1 MKRLAA
7 VLVLAVLAS
16 ACGGGAGTTAPETT
30 GGLESA
36 VTTTTAEDPVAQEAA
51 TTTAGANSATTT
63 TPAPTSTGDPTVSTT
78 TTVPDDTVSSTTA
91 TGPADEDASPAD
103 EGASPASTAASVS
116 DATDEHPPDQPF
128 NPFRSSDPDLRQCL
142 ISIFGHGLH
151 DELKDRRPSP
161 AEDAAMEPCMA
172 AFMSSGS
179 TTSGASVTDDSE
191 PDESVSSGDQNDSV
205 TSIDLA
211 RSTYPPHVTG
221 QLLLGYIPAP
231 PGFDD
236 CIVGRIGGDRL
247 GEIRSKQPPT
257 GGEND
262 RAAEC
267 LFQLQVPVG
276 LLDGQGGQA
285 GGDPGDD
292 GGPVGPAD
300 PNSGQGDGGDQVDEL
315 TESIITVSYPSTTYP
330 VAPGATSGSFTTA
343 QNADIVL
350 SAFGFNDTGGPL
362 SFNYP
367 SGLSS
372 GGTRLVMA
380 DTWNNRVLIWNTAPM
395 SARAPDLVL
404 GQPNFTANDAGRG
417 RGQMNWPVST
427 STDGT
432 RLVVTDTM
440 NDRILIWNSF
450 PTTNGQPADL
460 VLDGDGN
467 EPSKSRIEWPWGVW
481 TDGRRL
487 AVSNTT
493 IGSVLIWNN
502 FPTTDDQPA
511 DVLLT
516 GSGAMGTPRQ
526 ITSDGTTLLV
536 GDHNAMAS
544 GTSQNQ
550 LANSGPGTFFWSTFP
565 TVDDQPYDFFLE
577 DPPGEKTYGTWLR
590 GDFTDDGR
598 LFTLDKTLRIWD
610 SVPQSAT
617 TTADLSMLGQGDVG
631 GFDFRGGDFSSVVV
645 VGGRVYI
652 TSAGAMLVYNSLPS
666 SPGQLPDFTIGAAD
680 IYSDGQRENYIIGN
694 PVPVS
699 NGTNLFVSS
708 DLDKRLYVW
717 KNLPDESGAV
727 PDIVYDFCSYRN
739 EERRRRHE
747 CLDGALAAWVNA
759 LHNDTFAMA
768 GKDQLVIWTQLP
780 LTGNLPNLE
789 FRGSIGSVP
798 LLNLSGVAIDDRYFY
813 LADGDANAVYVWE
826 GIPDGTT
833 DPVAVLSVFAPEG
846 MSSDGTYLTVSTP
859 AARPRRSEVFLVDEI
874 AALGSFASDIA
885 GDANLP
891 VGALAAA
898 GHLFAADVNNSQVLV
913 WEDIADALAGLSADA
928 ILGASGPTDSRPEI
942 SRNQVFWPA
951 AASFDGSYLWVGEV
965 KFSGR
970 LVRYSPTG

>member
-1 MKRLAA
+1 MRRLAA
-7 VLVLAVLAS
+7 VLALAVLAS

-30 GGLESA
+30 GGQESA
-36 VTTTTAEDPVAQEAA
+36 VTTTTEDPVAQEAA

-63 TPAPTSTGDPTVSTT
+63 PAPTSTGDPTVSTT
-78 TTVPDDTVSSTTA
+78 TTVP
-91 TGPADEDASPAD
+91 
-103 EGASPASTAASVS
+103 

-142 ISIFGHGLH
+142 ISVFGHGLH
-151 DELKDRRPSP
+151 DELRDRQPSP

-172 AFMSSGS
+172 AFMSSAS
-179 TTSGASVTDDSE
+179 TTSGASVPDDSE
-191 PDESVSSGDQNDSV
+191 PDGSVSSGDQNNPV
-205 TSIDLA
+205 TNIDLA
-211 RSTYPPHVTG
+211 RSTYPTHVTG

-236 CIVGRIGGDRL
+236 CIIGRIGGDRL
-247 GEIRSKQPPT
+247 WEIRSKQPPS

-262 RAAEC
+262 MAAQC
-267 LFQLQVPVG
+267 LFQLQVPIS
-276 LLDGQGGQA
+276 LLDSQGGQAGGDPGDDGGPVGPADPNSSQDDGGDQVDLDSQGGQA

-300 PNSGQGDGGDQVDEL
+300 PNSGQDDRGDQVDEL
-315 TESIITVSYPSTTYP
+315 TERIITVSYPSTTYS
-330 VAPGATSGSFTTA
+330 VASGGTSGFFTTA
-343 QNADIVL
+343 QNADIAL
-350 SAFGFNDTGGPL
+350 STFGFNDTGGPL

-440 NDRILIWNSF
+440 NDRILIWTSF

-502 FPTTDDQPA
+502 FPTADDQPA

-550 LANSGPGTFFWSTFP
+550 LANSGPGTFFWSAFP
-565 TVDDQPYDFFLE
+565 TVDDQPYDFFLK
-577 DPPGEKTYGTWLR
+577 DPPGEEVYGTWLR

-598 LFTLDKTLRIWD
+598 LFTLDKTFRIWD

-694 PVPVS
+694 PVPAS

-727 PDIVYDFCSYRN
+727 PDIVYDFCSFRN

-747 CLDGALAAWVNA
+747 CLDGPLAAWVNA
-759 LHNDTFAMA
+759 LHGDTFAMA
-768 GKDQLVIWTQLP
+768 GKDQLVIWTELP

-798 LLNLSGVAIDDRYFY
+798 LLNLMGVAIDDRHFY
-813 LADGDANAVYVWE
+813 LADGDAGAVYVWE
-826 GIPDGTT
+826 GVPDGTT
-833 DPVAVLSVFAPEG
+833 EPSATLSVFAPEG
-846 MSSDGTYLTVSTP
+846 ISSDGTYLTVSTP

-874 AALGSFASDIA
+874 AALGSSASDIA

-928 ILGASGPTDSRPEI
+928 ILGASGPTDTRPEI
-942 SRNQVFWPA
+942 SRSQLFWPA
-951 AASFDGSYLWVGEV
+951 VSSFDGSYLWVGEM

-970 LVRYSPTG
+970 LVRFSPTG

>member
-1 MKRLAA
+1 MRRLAA
-7 VLVLAVLAS
+7 VLALVVLAS

-63 TPAPTSTGDPTVSTT
+63 MPAPTSTGDPTVSTT
-78 TTVPDDTVSSTTA
+78 TTVPDDTASSTTA
-91 TGPADEDASPAD
+91 TGPADEDASPA
-103 EGASPASTAASVS
+103 STAASVS
-116 DATDEHPPDQPF
+116 DATDEIPPDQPF

-142 ISIFGHGLH
+142 ISVFGHGLH
-151 DELKDRRPSP
+151 DELRDRRPSP

-172 AFMSSGS
+172 AFMSSAS
-179 TTSGASVTDDSE
+179 TTSGASVPDDSE
-191 PDESVSSGDQNDSV
+191 PDGSVSSGDQNNPV

-211 RSTYPPHVTG
+211 TSTYPPLVTG

-236 CIVGRIGGDRL
+236 CIIGQIGGDRL

-262 RAAEC
+262 MAAQC
-267 LFQLQVPVG
+267 LFQLQVPIS
-276 LLDGQGGQA
+276 LLDGQGEQA

-300 PNSGQGDGGDQVDEL
+300 PNSSQDDGGDQVDEL
-315 TESIITVSYPSTTYP
+315 TESIITVSYPSTTYS
-330 VAPGATSGSFTTA
+330 VASGGTSGFFTTA
-343 QNADIVL
+343 QNADIAL
-350 SAFGFNDTGGPL
+350 STFGFNNTGGPL

-380 DTWNNRVLIWNTAPM
+380 DTWNNRVLIWNTAPT

-460 VLDGDGN
+460 ILDGDGN

-502 FPTTDDQPA
+502 FPTADDQPA

-526 ITSDGTTLLV
+526 ITSDGTTLIV

-565 TVDDQPYDFFLE
+565 SVDDQPYDFFLT
-577 DPPGEKTYGTWLR
+577 DPVGEEVYGSWLR
-590 GDFTDDGR
+590 GAFAEDGR

-617 TTADLSMLGQGDVG
+617 TTADLSMLG
-631 GFDFRGGDFSSVVV
+631 
-645 VGGRVYI
+645 
-652 TSAGAMLVYNSLPS
+652 
-666 SPGQLPDFTIGAAD
+666 
-680 IYSDGQRENYIIGN
+680 
-694 PVPVS
+694 
-699 NGTNLFVSS
+699 
-708 DLDKRLYVW
+708 
-717 KNLPDESGAV
+717 
-727 PDIVYDFCSYRN
+727 
-739 EERRRRHE
+739 
-747 CLDGALAAWVNA
+747 
-759 LHNDTFAMA
+759 
-768 GKDQLVIWTQLP
+768 
-780 LTGNLPNLE
+780 
-789 FRGSIGSVP
+789 
-798 LLNLSGVAIDDRYFY
+798 
-813 LADGDANAVYVWE
+813 
-826 GIPDGTT
+826 
-833 DPVAVLSVFAPEG
+833 
-846 MSSDGTYLTVSTP
+846 
-859 AARPRRSEVFLVDEI
+859 
-874 AALGSFASDIA
+874 
-885 GDANLP
+885 
-891 VGALAAA
+891 
-898 GHLFAADVNNSQVLV
+898 
-913 WEDIADALAGLSADA
+913 
-928 ILGASGPTDSRPEI
+928 
-942 SRNQVFWPA
+942 
-951 AASFDGSYLWVGEV
+951 
-965 KFSGR
+965 
-970 LVRYSPTG
+970 

>member
-1 MKRLAA
+1 MRRLAA
-7 VLVLAVLAS
+7 VLALVVLAS

-36 VTTTTAEDPVAQEAA
+36 VTTTAEDPVAQEAA
-51 TTTAGANSATTT
+51 MTTAGANSATTT
-63 TPAPTSTGDPTVSTT
+63 MPAPTSTGDPTVSTT
-78 TTVPDDTVSSTTA
+78 TTMPDDTTSSTTA
-91 TGPADEDASPAD
+91 TGPADEDASPA
-103 EGASPASTAASVS
+103 STAASVS
-116 DATDEHPPDQPF
+116 DATDEIPPDQPF

-142 ISIFGHGLH
+142 ISVFGHGLH
-151 DELKDRRPSP
+151 DELRDRRPSP

-172 AFMSSGS
+172 AFMSSAS
-179 TTSGASVTDDSE
+179 TTSGASVPDDSE
-191 PDESVSSGDQNDSV
+191 PDGSVSSGGQNNPV

-211 RSTYPPHVTG
+211 TSTYPPLVTG

-236 CIVGRIGGDRL
+236 CIIGQIGGDRL

-262 RAAEC
+262 MAAQC
-267 LFQLQVPVG
+267 LFQLQVPIS
-276 LLDGQGGQA
+276 LLDGQGEQT

-300 PNSGQGDGGDQVDEL
+300 PNSGQDDGGDQVDEL
-315 TESIITVSYPSTTYP
+315 TESIITVSYPSTTYS
-330 VAPGATSGSFTTA
+330 VASGGTSGFFTTA
-343 QNADIVL
+343 QNADIAL
-350 SAFGFNDTGGPL
+350 STFGFNNTGGPL

-380 DTWNNRVLIWNTAPM
+380 DTWNNRVLIWNTAPT

-460 VLDGDGN
+460 ILDGDGN
-467 EPSKSRIEWPWGVW
+467 EPSKSKIEWPWGVW

-502 FPTTDDQPA
+502 FPTADDQPA

-526 ITSDGTTLLV
+526 ITSDGTTLIV

-565 TVDDQPYDFFLE
+565 SVDDQPYDFFLT
-577 DPPGEKTYGTWLR
+577 DPVGEEVYGSWLR
-590 GDFTDDGR
+590 GAFAEDGR

-645 VGGRVYI
+645 VGGRTYI
-652 TSAGAMLVYNSLPS
+652 TSAGAMLVYDSLPS

-694 PVPVS
+694 PVPAS

-747 CLDGALAAWVNA
+747 CLDGWQPRANA
-759 LHNDTFAMA
+759 LRGDTFAMA
-768 GKDQLVIWTQLP
+768 GMDRLVIWTELP
-780 LTGNLPNLE
+780 LAGNLPNLE
-789 FRGSIGSVP
+789 FHGSIGSVP
-798 LLNLSGVAIDDRYFY
+798 LLNLAGVAIDDRHFY
-813 LADGDANAVYVWE
+813 LADGDAGAVYVWE

-833 DPVAVLSVFAPEG
+833 EPTATLSVFGPEG
-846 MSSDGTYLTVSTP
+846 ISSDGTYLTVSTP

-874 AALGSFASDIA
+874 AALGSSASDIA

-898 GHLFAADVNNSQVLV
+898 GHLFAADVNNSQVLI

-928 ILGASGPTDSRPEI
+928 ILGASGASETRPEI
-942 SRNQVFWPA
+942 SRSQLFWPA
-951 AASFDGSYLWVGEV
+951 VASFDGSYLWVGEV

-970 LVRYSPTG
+970 LVRFSPTG

>member
-1 MKRLAA
+1 MRRLAA
-7 VLVLAVLAS
+7 VLALVVLAS

-36 VTTTTAEDPVAQEAA
+36 VTTTAEDPVAQEAA

-63 TPAPTSTGDPTVSTT
+63 MPAPTSTGDPTVSTT
-78 TTVPDDTVSSTTA
+78 TTVPDDTASSTTA
-91 TGPADEDASPAD
+91 TGPADEDASPA
-103 EGASPASTAASVS
+103 STAASVS
-116 DATDEHPPDQPF
+116 NATDEIPPDQPF

-142 ISIFGHGLH
+142 ISVFGHGLH
-151 DELKDRRPSP
+151 DELRDRRPSP

-172 AFMSSGS
+172 AFMSSAS
-179 TTSGASVTDDSE
+179 TTSGASVPDDSE
-191 PDESVSSGDQNDSV
+191 PDGSVSSGDQNNPV

-211 RSTYPPHVTG
+211 TSTYPPLVTG

-236 CIVGRIGGDRL
+236 CIIGQIGGDRL

-262 RAAEC
+262 MAAQC
-267 LFQLQVPVG
+267 LFQLQVPIS
-276 LLDGQGGQA
+276 LLDGQGEQA

-300 PNSGQGDGGDQVDEL
+300 PNSSQDDGGDQVDEL
-315 TESIITVSYPSTTYP
+315 TESIITVSYPSTTYS
-330 VAPGATSGSFTTA
+330 VASGGTSGFFTTA
-343 QNADIVL
+343 QNADIAL
-350 SAFGFNDTGGPL
+350 STFGFNNTGGPL

-380 DTWNNRVLIWNTAPM
+380 DTWNNRVLIWNTAPT

-432 RLVVTDTM
+432 RLVVTD
-440 NDRILIWNSF
+440 IWNSF

-460 VLDGDGN
+460 ILDGDGN

-502 FPTTDDQPA
+502 FPTADDQPA

-526 ITSDGTTLLV
+526 ITSDGTTLIV

-565 TVDDQPYDFFLE
+565 SVDDQPYDFFLT
-577 DPPGEKTYGTWLR
+577 DPVGEEVYGSWLR
-590 GDFTDDGR
+590 GAFAEDGR

-645 VGGRVYI
+645 VGGRTYI
-652 TSAGAMLVYNSLPS
+652 TSAGAMLVYDSLPS

-694 PVPVS
+694 PVPAS

-747 CLDGALAAWVNA
+747 CLDGWQPWANA
-759 LHNDTFAMA
+759 LRGDTFAMA
-768 GKDQLVIWTQLP
+768 GKDRLVIWTELP
-780 LTGNLPNLE
+780 LAGNLPNLE

-798 LLNLSGVAIDDRYFY
+798 LLNLAGVAIDDRHFY
-813 LADGDANAVYVWE
+813 LADGDAGAVYVWE

-833 DPVAVLSVFAPEG
+833 EPTATLSVFGPEG
-846 MSSDGTYLTVSTP
+846 ISSDGTYLTVSTP

-874 AALGSFASDIA
+874 AALGSSASDIA

-898 GHLFAADVNNSQVLV
+898 GHLFAADVNNSQVLI

-928 ILGASGPTDSRPEI
+928 ILGASGASETRPEI
-942 SRNQVFWPA
+942 SRSQLFWPA
-951 AASFDGSYLWVGEV
+951 VASFDGSYLWVGEV

-970 LVRYSPTG
+970 LVRFSPTG

>member
-1 MKRLAA
+1 MRRLIAGLA
-7 VLVLAVLAS
+7 LLVVAS
-16 ACGGGAGTTAPETT
+16 ACGGGSNSADPVPTIEPDAPAANLEQGQVVSSTSSVAEAPSTTAPEPAI
-30 GGLESA
+30 GPDALEVNLELDQAALTSST
-36 VTTTTAEDPVAQEAA
+36 VTEA
-51 TTTAGANSATTT
+51 SS
-63 TPAPTSTGDPTVSTT
+63 PVSTT
-78 TTVPDDTVSSTTA
+78 VPEATASSAITIEPAAKDMAPDLTSESESESDG
-91 TGPADEDASPAD
+91 TDGPSA
-103 EGASPASTAASVS
+103 
-116 DATDEHPPDQPF
+116 DQPF
-128 NPFRSSDPDLRQCL
+128 NPFRTADPDLRNCL
-142 ISIFGHGLH
+142 IAALGQQTY
-151 DELKDRRPSP
+151 DELSTRQPEP
-161 AEDAAMEPCMA
+161 EEQQAIGPCMGPA
-172 AFMSSGS
+172 PDGTGPTDTATPEGS
-179 TTSGASVTDDSE
+179 AGPAPSA
-191 PDESVSSGDQNDSV
+191 ES
-205 TSIDLA
+205 A
-211 RSTYPPHVTG
+211 REVYPPHVTG

-236 CIVGRIGGDRL
+236 CIIGRIGGDRL

-262 RAAEC
+262 LAAQC
-267 LFQLQVPVG
+267 LFQLQVPIS
-276 LLDGQGGQA
+276 LLDSQGGQA

-300 PNSGQGDGGDQVDEL
+300 PNSGQDDGGDQVDEL
-315 TESIITVSYPSTTYP
+315 TESIITVSYPSTTYS
-330 VAPGATSGSFTTA
+330 VAPGGTSGFFTTA
-343 QNADIVL
+343 QNADIAL
-350 SAFGFNDTGGPL
+350 STFGFNDTGGPL

-380 DTWNNRVLIWNTAPM
+380 DTWNNRVLIWNTAPT

-440 NDRILIWNSF
+440 NDRFLIWNSF
-450 PTTNGQPADL
+450 PTTNGQPADV
-460 VLDGDGN
+460 VLEGDKN
-467 EPSKSRIEWPWGVW
+467 KPSKSRVSWPWGVW

-502 FPTTDDQPA
+502 FPTADDQPA

-550 LANSGPGTFFWSTFP
+550 LANSGPGTFFWSAFP
-565 TVDDQPYDFFLE
+565 TVDDQPYDFFLKA
-577 DPPGEKTYGTWLR
+577 PPGEEVYGTWLR

-598 LFTLDKTLRIWD
+598 LFTLDKTFRIWD

-645 VGGRVYI
+645 VGGRAYI

-694 PVPVS
+694 PVPAS

-747 CLDGALAAWVNA
+747 CLDGPIAAWANA
-759 LHNDTFAMA
+759 LHGDTFAMA
-768 GKDQLVIWTQLP
+768 GKDQLVIWTELP
-780 LTGNLPNLE
+780 LAGNLPNLE

-798 LLNLSGVAIDDRYFY
+798 LLNLMGVAIDDRHFY
-813 LADGDANAVYVWE
+813 LADGDAGAVYVWE
-826 GIPDGTT
+826 GVPDGTT
-833 DPVAVLSVFAPEG
+833 EPSATLSVFAPEG
-846 MSSDGTYLTVSTP
+846 ISSDGTYLTVSTP

-874 AALGSFASDIA
+874 AALGSSASDIA

-891 VGALAAA
+891 VGARAAA

-928 ILGASGPTDSRPEI
+928 ILGASGPTDTRPEI

-951 AASFDGSYLWVGEV
+951 VVSFDGSYLWVGEV

-970 LVRYSPTG
+970 LVRFSPTG